1 MKQEHNTITIRRVQ
15 AETADLEKAAEL
27 FNEYRMFYEQASNIE
42 GAREFVGDR
51 ARSGE
56 SVLFLA
62 VIEGAEGE
70 TAVGFTQL
78 YPSFSS
84 ISMKR
89 LWILNDLF
97 VTESARGKG
106 AGRRLLEAA
115 RRHAQETNAKG
126 LVLSTATTNTTAQA
140 LYESF
145 GFVRDEHF
153 YHYDLIF

>member
-1 MKQEHNTITIRRVQ
+1 MKQEHKPIAIRRVQ
-15 AETADLEKAAEL
+15 AETAVLEQAVEL
-27 FNEYRMFYEQASNIE
+27 FNDYRMFYEQASNIE
-42 GAREFVGDR
+42 GAREFIEERVR
-51 ARSGE
+51 TGE
-56 SVLFLA
+56 SVIFLA
-62 VIEGAEGE
+62 VIEEAEGE
-70 TAVGFTQL
+70 KAIGFTQL

-97 VTESARGKG
+97 VAESARGQG

-115 RRHAQETNAKG
+115 RRHALETNAKG
-126 LVLSTATTNTTAQA
+126 LALSTATTNTTAQA